1 MAMAFS
7 SASSV
12 SVAFI
17 LLLEKSSHASPST
30 MVQSPPLQVTGKEY
44 MRPSAM
50 PYLLPVLSTAIE
62 TKVPSGVPRNQL
74 FMWSEMAW
82 AAERALESLRA
93 AMMAAPRFC
102 TQGIMTS
109 VTQASSLIRSLA
121 ALPLT
126 LQWLMS
132 GYWVDEWFPQMIE
145 PLTCSMGTAHLMATW
160 AMQRLWSRRVRAE
173 KFFLGMLGATS
184 EAMRQL
190 VLAGL
195 PTTSTLT
202 LGEATVFSR
211 SPWTLK
217 MLQFFSRRSLR
228 SMPSLRGKAPS
239 MMTASA
245 PAKATFSSPVQT
257 TPLRRG

>member
-1 MAMAFS
+1 MVFS
-7 SASSV
+7 SESSV

-17 LLLEKSSHASPST
+17 LTLEKSSIGKPST
-30 MVQSPPLQVTGKEY
+30 MVHSPPEHLTGNEY
-44 MRPSAM
+44 MRPSAT
-50 PYLLPVLSTAIE
+50 PYLLPVLSTAID
-62 TKVPSGVPRNQL
+62 THLPSGVPRNQL
-74 FMWSEMAW
+74 FMWSEIAW
-82 AAERALESLRA
+82 AAERAEESLRA

-109 VTQASSLIRSLA
+109 LTHASSLIRSLA
-121 ALPLT
+121 GVPLT

-132 GYWVDEWFPQMIE
+132 GYWVEEWLPQMMD
-145 PLTCSMGTAHLMATW
+145 PVTCSMGTPHLMATC
-160 AMQRLWSRRVRAE
+160 AMARLWSRRVSAE
-173 KFFLGMLGATS
+173 KFFLGMLGAHS

-202 LGEATVFSR
+202 FLEATVLRR
-211 SPWTLK
+211 SPCCLK
-217 MLQFFSRRSLR
+217 MPQFFSRRSLR

-245 PAKATFSSPVQT
+245 PAKATFSSPVHT
-257 TPLRRG
+257 HPLRRG